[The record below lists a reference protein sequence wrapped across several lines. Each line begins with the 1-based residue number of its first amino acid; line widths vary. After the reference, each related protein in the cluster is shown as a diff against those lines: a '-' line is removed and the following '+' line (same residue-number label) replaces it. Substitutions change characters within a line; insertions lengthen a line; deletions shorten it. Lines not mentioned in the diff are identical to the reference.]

1 MSTIAEN
8 IGSVRSE
15 GRGTAAGMLRAI
27 TRTDGNVA
35 GAVARLT
42 LAVVIFPHGAQKLLG
57 WFGGFGF
64 DGTMGYLTNSIGLP
78 AALALLVVLIEFF
91 GPIALALGFLGRIAA
106 VGVAAVMIG
115 AVATSHLPFGFF
127 MNWSGTQGGEGFEYH
142 LLALALTAIVLV
154 NGSGAVSLD
163 RRIAGQTVV

>member
-15 GRGTAAGMLRAI
+15 GRGAAGILRAI
-27 TRTDGNVA
+27 ARTDGNVA

-42 LAVVIFPHGAQKLLG
+42 LAVVMFPHGAQKLLG
-57 WFGGFGF
+57 WFGGYGF
-64 DGTMGYLTNSIGLP
+64 DGTMGYLTGSIGLP

-115 AVATSHLPFGFF
+115 AVATSHVPFGFF
-127 MNWSGTQGGEGFEYH
+127 MNWAGTQGGEGFEYH
-142 LLALALTAIVLV
+142 LLALALTVIVLV
-154 NGSGAVSLD
+154 NGSGALSLD
-163 RRIAGQTVV
+163 RRIAEEAR